1 MQKDN
6 PCPRRRGSG
15 FTLVELLVVIGMIA
29 ILAGIL
35 LPALARAK
43 SRARLA
49 VCLNNLKQM
58 QLAWG
63 MYASDNDDRLAPNQ
77 CTPWGNFFSWVEGH
91 LDYAA
96 ENSDNTNTTLLLDS
110 TKAAFAPYIP
120 TAKTYKCPADATT
133 VSISGLRYPRVRS
146 YGMNWAVG
154 QANNLLDF
162 KSYRRMNDLTAPAP
176 SMHFIFV
183 DMHPDSISDPH
194 FHMNYGV
201 SVNYSFYDYPSSAHN
216 GGAPL
221 AFADGHVEVRRW
233 VDERTK
239 PPVLGVR
246 EGTTLN
252 FSPENQDLE
261 WLLARYSEMRP
272 HY

>member
-1 MQKDN
+1 MPKQM
-6 PCPRRRGSG
+6 PCPRPGHAA
-15 FTLVELLVVIGMIA
+15 FTLVELLVVIGIIA
-29 ILAGIL
+29 VLAGIL
-35 LPALARAK
+35 LPALAKAK
-43 SRARLA
+43 SRAGTTA
-49 VCLNNLKQM
+49 CINNMKQM

-63 MYASDNDDRLAPNQ
+63 MYASDNDDYLAPNQ
-77 CTPWGNFFSWVEGH
+77 CTPWGNFFSWVQGH
-91 LDYAA
+91 LDYAV
-96 ENSDNTNTTLLLDS
+96 ENTDNTNTTLLVEDG
-110 TKAAFAPYIP
+110 KAAFAPYIS
-120 TAKTYKCPADATT
+120 TIKTYKCPADAST
-133 VSISGLRYPRVRS
+133 VSISGIRYPRTRS
-146 YGMNWAVG
+146 YGMNWSVG

-162 KSYRRMNDLTAPAP
+162 KSYRRLNQITLPVP
-176 SMHFIFV
+176 SMLFVFV

-239 PPVLGVR
+239 PPVLGTR
-246 EGTTLN
+246 EGTSLN

-261 WLLARYSEMRP
+261 WLLARYSEARP
-272 HY
+272 H